1 MKEIEAIKAYKGGKK
16 KSTLIY
22 IAVVVM
28 ILIGILLSFSG
39 NKEPVASYMTQPLA
53 KGDLTVIV
61 SATGEVEPLESVEVG
76 SEISGTIL
84 DVYVDD
90 NDIVKKDQPLALLDK
105 KKFQSIVD
113 QNKALYDAA
122 KATLENKQAKLT
134 QTQSVIER
142 YETLKTSTNGRLPSK
157 NDWESAMADYL
168 SAKADVANANAQ
180 VAQASYTLASAQ
192 YDLDKTLVISPID
205 GIILDRKID
214 PGQTV
219 AASFETPV
227 LFNIAKNLT
236 QMKLSVDVDEADIG
250 KVAEG
255 QKASFTV
262 DAYEKTFDAVVKKVR
277 VNSETTDGVV
287 TYETIMDVN
296 NSALFLKPGMS
307 ADADII
313 TSTIKDAFIV
323 PRSALLFNPVK
334 AEETKMFQF
343 ESKSQNEDDPKPH
356 VWVLKDNTPQKVYV
370 KVLESEGAQSAIS
383 SETLKVGDP
392 VIIAQEKQDDKP

>member
-134 QTQSVIER
+134 QTQSVIAR